1 MHGYMLL
8 FIGKN
13 LATALGWTGSI
24 AYLSGYLLL
33 SMNKLKPDHKT
44 YHALNIAGA
53 AGLTLNAVFLDDYP
67 NVIVNLAWGMIAI
80 TAIATIAKKKRD

>member
-1 MHGYMLL
+1 MPGEMI

-24 AYLSGYLLL
+24 AYLTGYLLL
-33 SMNKLKPDHKT
+33 SMNKLKPGHKA

-53 AGLTLNAVFLDDYP
+53 IGLTANALFLQDYP
-67 NVIVNLAWGMIAI
+67 NVIVNLSWGLIAI
-80 TAIATIAKKKRD
+80 TAIATIARRKRD